1 MSFLIDIQNELESL
15 PFHQTAIENWVKVA
29 LSEETEN
36 AELTLR
42 FVEPAEMIQLN
53 SQYRQ
58 KNSTT
63 NVLSFPS
70 EIPEE
75 IAKQFYTRFI
85 GDIIICPE
93 VLLAESQ
100 EQEKDLE
107 FHWAHIVIH
116 GVLHL
121 LGYDHIDDQ
130 DAKKMQSLEIK
141 ILKQLHYPNPYENDY
156 A

>member
-1 MSFLIDIQNELESL
+1 MSFLIDIQNELSAL
-15 PFHQTAIENWVKVA
+15 PFDQTAIETWVKAA
-29 LSEETEN
+29 LCEKTQN

-42 FVEPAEMIQLN
+42 FVPPQEMIELN
-53 SQYRQ
+53 SQYRK

-75 IAKQFYTRFI
+75 IAQQLDTPFI
-85 GDIIICPE
+85 GDIIVCPE
-93 VLLAESQ
+93 VLLTESQ
-100 EQEKDLE
+100 EQDKDLE
-107 FHWAHIVIH
+107 FHWAHIIIH

-121 LGYDHIDDQ
+121 LGYDHIEED
-130 DAKKMQSLEIK
+130 DAKKMQALEIK
-141 ILKQLHYPNPYENDY
+141 ILNKLNYQNPYENDY